1 MHEPNDWH
9 RNVEFVTG
17 DDLRAPPERPSQAS
31 GAARHHQQVRQRR
44 IRSRRIQRF
53 QRR

>member
-1 MHEPNDWH
+1 MTQTKDWH

-44 IRSRRIQRF
+44 IRSRRVQRL
-53 QRR
+53 RRG